1 MLSEE
6 RFMSNSG
13 QLMAESVMRI
23 MNIKLLYY
31 VKLITI
37 TDLIQELQEID
48 EDCLDNFVSIFIN
61 MRTQCL

>member
-6 RFMSNSG
+6 RFMSNIG

-37 TDLIQELQEID
+37 IDLIQELQEID
-48 EDCLDNFVSIFIN
+48 EDSLDNFVSIFIN